1 MKLLKKC
8 FCIFLAIMLLCS
20 LLPQTALAAQPFSL
34 GTDSAEMLYGGG
46 CRVLTERGAYFI
58 GEDGFVYLEEDGE
71 VSLIAQMAAANLNY
85 AGGTLYFTVQGNTSF
100 ALWSYDGECA
110 CLTEIAGR
118 VKQLYI
124 ANGTTAYY
132 SIGAAV
138 WKLPLGGR
146 AKLVYE
152 NEALFSFVPTQ
163 YGIVAALGTAA
174 EYMLYAG
181 ENAIVDF
188 CDRYSVDFD
197 ADGGRIYYH
206 DYFGD
211 HQLDLK
217 DAFAGTASAEE
228 YTGYGEVNVSEMLS
242 QAYNADE
249 RELAY
254 EAQTAQNAAAG
265 SKRALNGAQASSTAI
280 RGTLTNGQK
289 NAQKRAYQMTDIAWT
304 PKGDILGW
312 DSGLTYKTGTTYYG
326 LPYGQPV
333 NASYVPW
340 STDLTGFINQVNN
353 ASGKMYTSYSA
364 YNKRAPYYSTD
375 CSAFV
380 SWALN
385 LPSRQT
391 TSGIAS
397 YGTLISTTSYANIQ
411 VGDFL
416 NNAGSHVVICT
427 DITYDGNGNING
439 IEISEATVVAA
450 TKYCCQRTW
459 YGTGFGSNT
468 LSYFTTKYF
477 GGGYKLY
484 RSKTIAN
491 VGYSH
496 VCVSPVAGDVC
507 SACGYGTQTPT
518 TPDTPSDGQPK
529 FGIDVSYAQGTIN
542 WDLVAPQ
549 IDFAIIRCGYGSDMT
564 SQDDNQWAR
573 NVAECERLGIPYG
586 VYLFSYAD
594 TDAKAASEA
603 QHVLRLLADHHP
615 TLPVFYDLESS
626 TTQACGNAAILNF
639 TRIFCGAIEDAGYD
653 AGVYAN
659 LNWWRNYLTSSEYD
673 QWYRW
678 VAQYNTSCTYTGTY
692 CMWQNSSTYTMSGI
706 TGNTV
711 DTDYWYG
718 PFPNQDT
725 PPVSGDY
732 TVTFKVPT
740 DYAAVPAQGVSAGQ
754 SITLPSISTK
764 HCGYTFMG
772 WTTSAVSATTEQPE
786 FYYAGQSFT
795 PTKNTTLRAVFKYY
809 KNGNSVQ
816 GNIYY
821 PACSSSQT
829 GLADA
834 LSEVKAAGT
843 NLTYRKTI
851 AAENFVYN
859 YSGTADQNTA
869 MLNTLKAGM
878 LVDPAKTANYTA
890 YYNTTPGVCHR
901 ATTETTVA
909 ATCTTSGTKVTSC
922 AYCGYNKTAEV
933 AALGHKDVYTD
944 NGNGTHTHAC
954 SRCETVLA
962 ASEACT
968 YESGYCTLCGG
979 AQTVGDFSGTYY
991 IAAKR
996 TNDTNYQYLTNT
1008 VSSDRLSIE
1017 DSGVTVLPA
1026 SISSPEANKTFSI
1039 IADGSGKY
1047 TIRADGTAGTTNFI
1061 GWKQATSSA
1070 DNNAILVASDS
1081 AVHAD
1086 ITGSAAGYVNIS
1098 FTDTANTLR
1107 YLAFNSTATNR
1118 YCCWYSSQ
1126 IKNLYLIPVTG
1137 SLPPHA
1143 HSYTS
1148 SVTLDPT
1155 CTTAGVRTYTCEC
1168 GDTYTE
1174 PIPALQHDY
1183 IYHYV
1188 DPTCTA
1194 RGYTRATCS
1203 RCDFDEI
1210 LDYSYVDALGHDWNE
1225 QVPVPATCT
1234 EEGYTP
1240 LVCSRCGATDL
1251 TDIVDALGH
1260 IYDYLDNGNGT
1271 HKYWCTRCET
1281 VFDAAEE
1288 CVFDDGVCIGC
1299 GHVQK
1304 TASYGDFVLV
1314 TEAPSDW
1321 SGTYLIVCNDKSA
1334 AFDGSLATPYAKTNY
1349 HTVTIS
1355 DGVITGN
1362 TTVRSYAVTVEKV
1375 SGTSYYT
1382 IRLSNGKYM
1391 GSTGSS
1397 TGINASTTKY
1407 QNAISLDANGNAIIA
1422 NTSGTNT
1429 YNFRFNTA
1437 STSDRFAFFATSTG
1451 KPVQLYKYIECPHSY
1466 DSGAVTTAATC
1477 EAAGVKTFTCSLCG
1491 DTYTEA
1497 IPALGHN
1504 YVYGAEQ
1511 NGTVTGTCSNCGD
1524 HLYRYRVSYAVPA
1537 FATAPESALVD
1548 SGEAITALPEAETV
1562 CGYVQMGWVSAPI
1575 TETNTEPTF
1584 FQKGSAYTVNAPV
1597 TLYAVYAYYKDNG
1610 ELTGNIY
1617 YPACEDRYVSL
1628 YSALESVA
1636 KGTGSLTYR
1645 ENSIAPA
1652 MYIYGY
1658 TGSTAQ
1664 NNALLALL
1672 KNGMVIDPAL
1682 VADYTKYYATA
1693 PGACLRA
1700 ILTDNG
1706 NGTHTAACA
1715 HCGYTLTGAHTYEE
1729 GICAC
1734 GASMQSLCISSAALV
1749 LNGKID
1755 VIYTAYIPE
1764 GYTDARMVFTMNG
1777 ETQSVTDDGTHTFIF
1792 TGVNPQC
1799 MGDTIEATLYATK
1812 NGTEESVSKNDYSV
1826 RQYCVSM
1833 LSKTTDAKL
1842 RKLLSDLLAYGA
1854 CAQTYMS
1861 YKTNALVNEGSDI
1874 VNPTYSTY
1882 HSLSGLAASFD
1893 GTAASDLI
1901 WTGASL
1907 TLTDGVAMNFR
1918 FYAASTSGL
1927 SIQVTLNGRTE
1938 TFTSF
1943 KSVGNGIYEIS
1954 FTGINADE
1962 FADTV
1967 SASFYRSNVKTGN
1980 TVSYSV
1986 NTYVCA
1992 KQADTDTA
2000 LANLVKALYGYGAS
2014 AAAYSG

>member
-1 MKLLKKC
+1 M
-8 FCIFLAIMLLCS
+8 
-20 LLPQTALAAQPFSL
+20 
-34 GTDSAEMLYGGG
+34 
-46 CRVLTERGAYFI
+46 
-58 GEDGFVYLEEDGE
+58 
-71 VSLIAQMAAANLNY
+71 
-85 AGGTLYFTVQGNTSF
+85 
-100 ALWSYDGECA
+100 
-110 CLTEIAGR
+110 
-118 VKQLYI
+118 
-124 ANGTTAYY
+124 
-132 SIGAAV
+132 
-138 WKLPLGGR
+138 
-146 AKLVYE
+146 
-152 NEALFSFVPTQ
+152 
-163 YGIVAALGTAA
+163 
-174 EYMLYAG
+174 
-181 ENAIVDF
+181 
-188 CDRYSVDFD
+188 
-197 ADGGRIYYH
+197 
-206 DYFGD
+206 
-211 HQLDLK
+211 
-217 DAFAGTASAEE
+217 
-228 YTGYGEVNVSEMLS
+228 
-242 QAYNADE
+242 YND
-249 RELAY
+249 
-254 EAQTAQNAAAG
+254 
-265 SKRALNGAQASSTAI
+265 
-280 RGTLTNGQK
+280 
-289 NAQKRAYQMTDIAWT
+289 
-304 PKGDILGW
+304 
-312 DSGLTYKTGTTYYG
+312 
-326 LPYGQPV
+326 
-333 NASYVPW
+333 
-340 STDLTGFINQVNN
+340 
-353 ASGKMYTSYSA
+353 YSA

-385 LPSRQT
+385 MDSRKT
-391 TSGIAS
+391 TASIAGTS
-397 YGTLISTTSYANIQ
+397 LATLISETSYANIQ

-416 NNAGSHVVICT
+416 NNSGSHVVICT
-427 DITYDGNGNING
+427 DITYDGSGNING

-450 TKYCCQRTW
+450 TNYCCQRTW

-484 RSKTIAN
+484 RSKTISN
-491 VGYSH
+491 VSYSH
-496 VCVSPVAGDVC
+496 VCVSPIAGDVC
-507 SACGYGTQTPT
+507 AVCGYGGG
-518 TPDTPSDGQPK
+518 SDGDSGTK

-549 IDFAIIRCGYGSDMT
+549 IDFAILRVGYGSDIT

-603 QHVLRLLADHHP
+603 QHVLRLLEGHHP
-615 TLPVFYDLESS
+615 TLPVFYDLEASG
-626 TTQACGNAAILNF
+626 TQACGNAKILDF
-639 TRIFCGAIEDAGYD
+639 TRIFCNAIEDAGYD

-692 CMWQNSSTYTMSGI
+692 VMWQNSSTYTMSGI

-718 PFPNQDT
+718 AFPGQDT

-740 DYAAVPAQGVSAGQ
+740 DYAAVPAQGVTAGS

-772 WTTSAVSATTEQPE
+772 WTTSAVSATTTQPE

-809 KNGNSVQ
+809 KNGNSVV
-816 GNIYY
+816 GDIYY
-821 PACSSSQT
+821 PPCSASQT
-829 GLADA
+829 GLNAG
-834 LSEVKAAGT
+834 LSESGATDTSYANRRDHVAV
-843 NLTYRKTI
+843 
-851 AAENFVYN
+851 ENFVYD
-859 YSGTADQNTA
+859 YSGSAAQNTY
-869 MLNTLKAGM
+869 LLGLLKDGM

-890 YYNTTPGVCHR
+890 YYNTAPGVCHR

-909 ATCTTSGTKVTSC
+909 ATCTTPGTKVTNC
-922 AYCGYNKTAEV
+922 AYCGYNKTTEV
-933 AALGHKDVYTD
+933 AALGHNDKYVS
-944 NGNGTHTHAC
+944 NGNGTHTHSC
-954 SRCETVLA
+954 SRCEAVLA

-968 YESGYCTLCGG
+968 YESGYCTLCGA
-979 AQTVGDFSGTYY
+979 AQTASDFSGTYY

-996 TNDTNYQYLTNT
+996 TNDTNYQYLTNS
-1008 VSSDRLSIE
+1008 VSSNRLSIE
-1017 DSGVTVLPA
+1017 DSGVTALPA
-1026 SISSPEANKTFSI
+1026 SISSPDANKTFTI

-1047 TIRADGTAGTTNFI
+1047 IIRADGTAGTTNFI

-1070 DNNAILVASDS
+1070 ANNAILVEQSS

-1098 FTDTANTLR
+1098 FTDTADTLR

-1118 YCCWYSSQ
+1118 YACWYSSQ
-1126 IKNLYLIPVTG
+1126 MKNLYLIPVTG
-1137 SLPPHA
+1137 SLPAHT

-1148 SVTLDPT
+1148 SVTTEPT

-1168 GDTYTE
+1168 GDSYTE
-1174 PIPALQHDY
+1174 SIPALQHDY

-1188 DPTCTA
+1188 DPTCTE

-1210 LDYSYVDALGHDWNE
+1210 LDYSYVDALGHDWNA
-1225 QVPVPATCT
+1225 QAPVPASCT

-1240 LVCSRCGATDL
+1240 LVCSRCDATDL
-1251 TDIVDALGH
+1251 TDITPELGH
-1260 IYDYLDNGNGT
+1260 VYDYQDNGNGT
-1271 HKYWCTRCET
+1271 HKYYCTRCNE

-1288 CVFDDGVCIGC
+1288 CVFEDGVCIGC

-1321 SGTYLIVCNDKSA
+1321 SGTYLIVCENNASA
-1334 AFDGSLATPYAKTNY
+1334 FNGSLATPNAAGNY
-1349 HTVTIS
+1349 NAVTIS
-1355 DGVITGN
+1355 DGVITGS
-1362 TTVRSYAVTVEKV
+1362 TTVRSYAVTIEKV
-1375 SGTSYYT
+1375 SGTEYYT
-1382 IRLSNGKYM
+1382 IKLGSGKYM
-1391 GSTGSS
+1391 GNTGSS
-1397 TGINASTTKY
+1397 TGINASASTKY
-1407 QNAISLDANGNAIIA
+1407 QNSITLDASGNAVIA

-1429 YNFRFNTA
+1429 YNFRFNSA
-1437 STSDRFAFFATSTG
+1437 SSSNRFAFYGTSTG
-1451 KPVQLYKYIECPHSY
+1451 NPVKLYRYIECPHSY
-1466 DSGAVTTAATC
+1466 DSGVVTTAATC
-1477 EAAGVKTFTCSLCG
+1477 EDAGVKTFTCALCG
-1491 DTYTEA
+1491 DTYTEPIA
-1497 IPALGHN
+1497 ALGHD

-1524 HLYRYRVSYAVPA
+1524 HLYRYRVNYAVPA
-1537 FATAPESALVD
+1537 FATAPESVLVD
-1548 SGEAITALPEAETV
+1548 GGEAIAALPEAETV

-1584 FQKGSAYTVNAPV
+1584 FRKGSAYTVNAPV
-1597 TLYAVYAYYKDNG
+1597 TLYAVYACYKDNG
-1610 ELTGNIY
+1610 ELTGDIY

-1636 KGTGSLTYR
+1636 AGTGSLSYR
-1645 ENSIAPA
+1645 ENNIAPA
-1652 MYIYGY
+1652 MYIYNY

-1672 KNGMVIDPAL
+1672 KNAMVIDPAL
-1682 VADYTKYYATA
+1682 VAGYTKYYTTA

-1715 HCGYTLTGAHTYEE
+1715 HCGYTLTEAHSYTD

-1734 GASMQSLCISSAALV
+1734 GASLQSLTISSAALV

-1755 VIYTAYIPE
+1755 VIYTASIPE

-1777 ETQSVTDDGTHTFIF
+1777 KTETVSDDGTHTFTF

-1812 NGTEESVSKNDYSV
+1812 NGTEETVSKNDYSV

-1842 RKLLSDLLAYGA
+1842 RKLLSDILAYGA
-1854 CAQTYMS
+1854 AAQTYMS

-1882 HSLSGLAASFD
+1882 HSLSGLAASFT
-1893 GTAASDLI
+1893 GTAADDLC
-1901 WTGASL
+1901 WTAAYL

-1918 FYAASTSGL
+1918 FYAESTSGL
-1927 SIQVTLNGRTE
+1927 SAKVTLNGRTE

-1943 KSVGNGIYEIS
+1943 TSLGNGVYEIS

-1962 FADTV
+1962 FADAV
-1967 SASFYRSNVKTGN
+1967 SASFYRSNAKTGN

-2000 LANLVKALYGYGAS
+2000 LANLVKALCSYGVS
-2014 AAAYSG
+2014 AAAYAD